1 MELLKSKLFEMEL
14 AKEEEEGRKNRSEK
28 SDISWGNQI
37 RSYIMQPYTMVKDHR
52 TKFEISDVNGFLD
65 GKIKVILENQ
75 LIKLT

>member
-1 MELLKSKLFEMEL
+1 MELV
-14 AKEEEEGRKNRSEK
+14 KEEEEGKNRSERV
-28 SDISWGNQI
+28 IIVGVQI

-65 GKIKVILENQ
+65 GKIQMILENQ